1 MGIPETKAIDPF
13 STTDWEGVGVEP
25 DVKVNPAQALET
37 AEKLAASMSRLQKK
51 YPGLDQNRISS

>member
-1 MGIPETKAIDPF
+1 MPAFFHRTDDHFGMGIPETKAIDPF

-37 AEKLAASMSRLQKK
+37 AEKLAERLQKK
-51 YPGLDQNRISS
+51 